1 MHVRETFKKI
11 DKPLL
16 IVTILLIALGLVMI
30 FSAGNVTAFMKYGA
44 SPYRYF
50 MKQTIFIIISF
61 ILSIVIIIF
70 HSRSYKIFSS
80 IGILGIGAFLIFIK
94 LFAEFTNNAQS
105 WLKLG
110 SFSIQPSEFAK
121 IIAII
126 WLAGYYETH
135 KENLHKYLTA
145 LFPIAICMV
154 LAFLIFIQPDLGTAI
169 IFSLVVASMFFLS
182 PVSKEIKSKI
192 LFLLISLLLM
202 IVLIV
207 TSGENSIL
215 NERQQKRLQF
225 NDPCSKENFYGD
237 GNQLCNGYIAMNHGG
252 LKGVGLGNST
262 QKYLYLPEAH
272 TDFIFPIIVEENGVI
287 VAFILL
293 ALYFALIGRIIKIAK
308 DCYNTRGYLICM
320 GVAIYILLHIS
331 VNLGGVMGLIPMTG
345 VPLPFM
351 SYGGSFAM
359 CLIISL
365 TFVQRIN
372 CENRMYKEKM
382 LEIKEKNNRTTKKR
396 K

>member
-1 MHVRETFKKI
+1 MHVRETLKKV

-16 IVTILLIALGLVMI
+16 IVTLLLIALGLVMI

-50 MKQTIFIIISF
+50 IKQAAFILISF
-61 ILSIVIIIF
+61 VISILIIIF
-70 HSRSYKIFSS
+70 HSKSYKIFSG
-80 IGILGIGAFLIFIK
+80 IGIIGIGAFLVFIK

-105 WLKLG
+105 WLKFG

-135 KENLHKYLTA
+135 KENLNKYLTA

-169 IFSLVVASMFFLS
+169 IFSLVVASIFFLS

-192 LFLLISLLLM
+192 LFLLISLLLAV
-202 IVLIV
+202 VLIV

-215 NERQQKRLQF
+215 NERQQKRLKF

-252 LKGVGLGNST
+252 FKGVGLGNST

-287 VAFILL
+287 IAFVLL
-293 ALYFALIGRIIKIAK
+293 VLYFALIGRIIKIAK

-359 CLIISL
+359 CLIIAL

-372 CENRMYKEKM
+372 CENIMYKEKM
-382 LEIKEKNNRTTKKR
+382 LENKEKNNRTTKKR